1 MFFSCRAKQPTPPPP
16 RPHCVYSGCVH
27 KVLKCEAPA
36 KAKRILSIFC
46 KDHACRSRT
55 GEKMCTNPKQPG
67 LSKYCEDQDGRCHCQ
82 GCTNQRIFADANQD
96 WPYCQSHT
104 CASYGCHNKRATNS
118 QMCSFHTPICLI
130 PACGHPRVGDGLYC
144 PSHSCTDKDCNS
156 VIDGG
161 NWCRDHRLCKTAGCD
176 SLRVVSPGGTHEE
189 VCWFHLPTA
198 CNATACGA
206 VVSGGVHF
214 CPQHECTYP
223 PCRERK
229 DNATDASRLYCA
241 SHTCH
246 AQTCP
251 QPAADLAN
259 PSKPPHQPSFCVAHK
274 CAASPECP
282 HPSKPSSRRCALH
295 ACLHPSCPTP
305 RADDPLLVSASQFCM
320 SHECRAA
327 GCHGAARSNGS
338 FCDAVHA
345 CVVPGCPSPRGVGT
359 GVQLGAGGP
368 GSVCCALHTAMIAR
382 DTAGWSTAT
391 ERKSMPTPPS
401 SPLPLR
407 QKQKFPYL
415 SQTEEALG
423 MRFREE
429 RERHDQEARLAEETR
444 AWHAVTTASAAR
456 GGNSDIEVVGGVP
469 LPGGVETRG
478 KRHKAR
484 RRGSYDSGV
493 APSPTVSEGTS
504 PSDFTF
510 VS

>member
-16 RPHCVYSGCVH
+16 RPHCVYSGCIH

-67 LSKYCEDQDGRCHCQ
+67 LSKYCEDRTLHCLDPIISSAVWLYRPAHLRRRKP
-82 GCTNQRIFADANQD
+82 GLAIL
-96 WPYCQSHT
+96 P
-104 CASYGCHNKRATNS
+104 KP
-118 QMCSFHTPICLI
+118 FHTPICLI

-156 VIDGG
+156 VIAGG

-189 VCWFHLPTA
+189 VCWFP
-198 CNATACGA
+198 CGA

-295 ACLHPSCPTP
+295 ACLHPSCPAP

-327 GCHGAARSNGS
+327 GCHGAARPNGS

-359 GVQLGAGGP
+359 GGQLGAGGP

-391 ERKSMPTPPS
+391 ERKGMPTPPS
-401 SPLPLR
+401 SPLPQR

-429 RERHDQEARLAEETR
+429 RNRHDQEARLAEETR

-456 GGNSDIEVVGGVP
+456 GGNGDIEVVGGVP
-469 LPGGVETRG
+469 LPGGLETRG

>member
-1 MFFSCRAKQPTPPPP
+1 MFFSCRAKPPAPPPP
-16 RPHCVYSGCVH
+16 RPRCVYSGCVH

-36 KAKRILSIFC
+36 KSKRILSIFC

-55 GEKMCTNPKQPG
+55 GEEMCTNPKQCG
-67 LSKYCEDQDGRCHCQ
+67 LSKYCEDHGRCHRQ
-82 GCTNQRIFADANQD
+82 GCSNQRIFADANQD

-104 CASYGCHNKRATNS
+104 CSTYGCHNKRATNS

-144 PSHSCTDKDCNS
+144 PSHSCSDEDCNN

-161 NWCRDHRLCKTAGCD
+161 NWCRDHRLCKTAGCT
-176 SLRVVSPGGTHEE
+176 SPRVVSPSGTHED

-198 CNATACGA
+198 CKATGCEAA
-206 VVSGGVHF
+206 VNGGVHF
-214 CPQHECTYP
+214 CLQHECTYP
-223 PCRERK
+223 SCREPK

-246 AQTCP
+246 TRTCP

-259 PSKPPHQPSFCVAHK
+259 PSKPPHQSSFCVAHK
-274 CAASPECP
+274 CTSPDCI
-282 HPSKPSSRRCALH
+282 HPSKPASRRCALH
-295 ACLHPSCPTP
+295 ACLHPSCPAP
-305 RADDPLLVSASQFCM
+305 RADDPLLVSASQFCTG
-320 SHECRAA
+320 HECRTP

-345 CVVPGCPSPRGVGT
+345 CVVSGCPSPRGVGT
-359 GVQLGAGGP
+359 GGEPGVGGP
-368 GSVCCALHTAMIAR
+368 GSVCCASHTAMIAR
-382 DTAGWSTAT
+382 DTAGWSTTT
-391 ERKSMPTPPS
+391 ESKTMPTPPS
-401 SPLPLR
+401 SPLPQR
-407 QKQKFPYL
+407 QRFPYL

-423 MRFREE
+423 LRFREE

-444 AWHAVTTASAAR
+444 AWHAVTTAAVAR
-456 GGNSDIEVVGGVP
+456 SVNGEVEVVGGVP
-469 LPGGVETRG
+469 LPGGFETRG
-478 KRHKAR
+478 KRHGAR

-493 APSPTVSEGTS
+493 APSPTVSDETS
-504 PSDFTF
+504 PSNFTF

>member
-1 MFFSCRAKQPTPPPP
+1 MITQLPAIMFFSCRAKQPTPPPP
-16 RPHCVYSGCVH
+16 RPHCVSSGCVH
-27 KVLKCEAPA
+27 KVLKCEAPT

-67 LSKYCEDQDGRCHCQ
+67 LSKYCEDRLA
-82 GCTNQRIFADANQD
+82 IL
-96 WPYCQSHT
+96 P
-104 CASYGCHNKRATNS
+104 KP
-118 QMCSFHTPICLI
+118 FHTPICLI

-144 PSHSCTDKDCNS
+144 SSHTCTDKECSS

-161 NWCRDHRLCKTAGCD
+161 SWCRDHRLCKTAGC
-176 SLRVVSPGGTHEE
+176 SSPRVVSPGRTHEE
-189 VCWFHLPTA
+189 VCWFHLPTS

-229 DNATDASRLYCA
+229 DNGTDASRLYCA

-259 PSKPPHQPSFCVAHK
+259 PSKPPHRPSFCVAHK

-282 HPSKPSSRRCALH
+282 HPSKPASRRCALH
-295 ACLHPSCPTP
+295 ACLHPSCPAP
-305 RADDPLLVSASQFCM
+305 RADDPLLVSASQFCIG
-320 SHECRAA
+320 HECRAT

-338 FCDAVHA
+338 YCDAAHA
-345 CVVPGCPSPRGVGT
+345 CVVPGCPSPRDIGSGGLGV
-359 GVQLGAGGP
+359 GGP
-368 GSVCCALHTAMIAR
+368 GSVCCASHTAMIAR
-382 DTAGWSTAT
+382 DTSGWSTT
-391 ERKSMPTPPS
+391 IERKSVPTPPS
-401 SPLPLR
+401 SPLPQR

-444 AWHAVTTASAAR
+444 AWHAVTTAAAAR
-456 GGNSDIEVVGGVP
+456 GGSDEVEVVGGVP
-469 LPGGVETRG
+469 VPGGFETRG
-478 KRHKAR
+478 KRHRAR